1 MELSIT
7 WGLKNS
13 WPEGTTAVWGARA
26 IQAEREYLPY
36 MDFLY
41 DRQSTDGEKEPVG
54 KLLSLL
60 NGGALAQAQEVYSD
74 LVAIGEI
81 DRAEANQVTLYEDD
95 EVKFVANTRGS
106 YGYVYVAAWLKGG
119 E

>member
-26 IQAEREYLPY
+26 IQAGRGTSQY
-36 MDFLY
+36 MDFLW
-41 DRQSTDGEKEPVG
+41 DRQSTAGEKEPVG
-54 KLLSLL
+54 KLLYLL
-60 NGGALAQAQEVYSD
+60 NGGILAQAQEVYRE

-95 EVKFVANTRGS
+95 EVKFVADTRGS
-106 YGYVYVAAWLKGG
+106 YGYVYAAAWLKRG